1 MRSGSYI
8 MPGLRESGQ
17 PGFCVESISKLPNLA
32 TLGNTGL
39 HEGPQKANFCR
50 SLDYEYRNPA

>member
-17 PGFCVESISKLPNLA
+17 PGFCVARPVVVTCKEVPPWKELS
-32 TLGNTGL
+32 
-39 HEGPQKANFCR
+39 
-50 SLDYEYRNPA
+50 